1 MNYDTNFKSVKDQV
15 SPEEWQARVELAA
28 CYRLVDQYG
37 MTDLIYNHI
46 TARIPGT
53 EHLLI
58 NLYGLLYKEI
68 TASSLVKID
77 VEGEIIAKP
86 DTDYGINKS
95 GYVIHGAIH
104 KARPDVKCVL
114 HTHTRAGI
122 AVSAMNC
129 GLLPLSQ
136 TSIRFHNHIGYH
148 DFEGPAVDLDE
159 RERIVKDLGEH
170 NALVMRNHGLLT
182 CGPSVPEAFN
192 LMYQLEQSCRSQ
204 VDAMAARTELNVP
217 GENVLAHTAHL
228 YQPGHAAALR
238 RAGMAG
244 DAPPA
249 RRRAE
254 ELGLSAVLALSGTGC
269 LVDEAAAF
277 EYSRPPTIDEACAL
291 LAADD
296 GARVI
301 AGGQTLV
308 PLMAMRL
315 ARPTRLID
323 IARIPGLSYVR
334 DEGGRNRDRRDDQT
348 ACDRERSG
356 GPRQAAA
363 ARQGHALRRPYRDAG
378 ARHGRRL
385 ARQRRPGGRDRAGRG
400 DARRDARLA
409 RGRREPS
416 HHGVGLLPRPDGDR
430 AAADR
435 VPRRGAF
442 SGVAGDARSARAST
456 RSTRGR
462 AISPLFPRRRRSRS
476 MATAAA
482 PALLSARR
490 RDRCAAAVR

>member
-1 MNYDTNFKSVKDQV
+1 MNYDTSFKSLKDDV
-15 SPEEWQARVELAA
+15 SPQEWQARVELAA
-28 CYRLVDQYG
+28 CYRLVDRYG

-53 EHLLI
+53 DHLLI

-77 VEGEIIAKP
+77 AEGEVISKP

-159 RERIVKDLGEH
+159 RERIVNDLGRH

-182 CGPSVPEAFN
+182 CGPSVSEAFN

-228 YQPGHAAALR
+228 YQPG
-238 RAGMAG
+238 
-244 DAPPA
+244 
-249 RRRAE
+249 
-254 ELGLSAVLALSGTGC
+254 T
-269 LVDEAAAF
+269 
-277 EYSRPPTIDEACAL
+277 
-291 LAADD
+291 
-296 GARVI
+296 
-301 AGGQTLV
+301 
-308 PLMAMRL
+308 
-315 ARPTRLID
+315 
-323 IARIPGLSYVR
+323 
-334 DEGGRNRDRRDDQT
+334 
-348 ACDRERSG
+348 
-356 GPRQAAA
+356 
-363 ARQGHALRRPYRDAG
+363 RRPYGVLEWPAMLRLLDAE
-378 ARHGRRL
+378 HKN
-385 ARQRRPGGRDRAGRG
+385 
-400 DARRDARLA
+400 
-409 RGRREPS
+409 
-416 HHGVGLLPRPDGDR
+416 
-430 AAADR
+430 
-435 VPRRGAF
+435 
-442 SGVAGDARSARAST
+442 SGY
-456 RSTRGR
+456 
-462 AISPLFPRRRRSRS
+462 PPYWH
-476 MATAAA
+476 
-482 PALLSARR
+482 
-490 RDRCAAAVR
+490 